1 MMICR
6 MLSPG
11 LLAALMH
18 AESWVDHEDTP
29 KKRALQSDSSL
40 SKSENK
46 TVSQYDQRNSD
57 YISRTEQALHR
68 SLFLS

>member
-18 AESWVDHEDTP
+18 AESWVDHEDAP
-29 KKRALQSDSSL
+29 NKKALQSDNTL
-40 SKSENK
+40 SKAENDV
-46 TVSQYDQRNSD
+46 TRQYDTRNLD